1 MTISLGFLTVRSPIF
16 SHVSDMMLGLIT
28 LRAHRLQISYEKEF
42 DVRQDANNAAYY
54 LFQASTR
61 WFSCLVNVALSVYI
75 SCVTFT
81 CIALRGS
88 KK

>member
-1 MTISLGFLTVRSPIF
+1 
-16 SHVSDMMLGLIT
+16 MLGLTT

-42 DVRQDANNAAYY
+42 YVHQDANNAAYY
-54 LFQASTR
+54 LFQASIQ
-61 WFSCLVNVALSVYI
+61 WFSCLVNLSVALYI

-88 KK
+88 EQKYRSLSARLFKLF